1 MISFDIETLP
11 SQRAKRQADRIK
23 ATIFIVDQ
31 GGFTTI
37 DLSEEITF
45 LKCCVFNHQ
54 VKDILRLQ
62 HTNVT
67 KRFMGWQRSNPNK
80 KLCNRLG
87 NI

>member
-1 MISFDIETLP
+1 MISFDIDDLP

-31 GGFTTI
+31 DGFKTM
-37 DLSEEITF
+37 DLSEEITLF
-45 LKCCVFNHQ
+45 LKFYVFNHR

-67 KRFMGWQRSNPNK
+67 KRFMGWQRSTY
-80 KLCNRLG
+80 
-87 NI
+87 